1 MPLLDLCFRAS
12 SRARVARLFLFSPA
26 SSPVRCCVFC
36 QPGPPALPCLALF
49 PSFCLKSPFRPG
61 KYGAV
66 TGRVLGP
73 LCCFNTCGSAVSGG
87 RAVSNRTVEINPAA
101 CCLARSVGLIS
112 YSRRYYCQ
120 HPDGRDSTTQ
130 TPLLFPLYYFLSLLL
145 FRFFCST
152 SSEYSTVFFSAFLFR
167 RCLRVHPGIAA
178 TARSAQPP
186 PTNNTQH
193 QQGTGQQPQQT
204 TPHND
209 DEAERPNGRLLR
221 ACKVAPTTVVTPSHR
236 TNRVRPGQLTV
247 PDIWPKARSS
257 SLASSAAAAQ
267 ATTQQQKAFRHYYH
281 HVQYSVLF
289 LSSAHPGHFL
299 LISDIARPFSFST
312 SFDPTPPPTS
322 SPTPPPPSASPTH
335 TNRPSHPLRQATPPS
350 TPAATGNQTAGSPWR
365 HLSYKISHRIAI
377 AIASRTCRHFIYL
390 LLIPRCSAR
399 QSG

>member
-1 MPLLDLCFRAS
+1 MLRLLSARSAS
-12 SRARVARLFLFSPA
+12 STVLGLVSFFLPQVAVSTRQ
-26 SSPVRCCVFC
+26 VRCCNRSGAWAFVLFQYLRLSC
-36 QPGPPALPCLALF
+36 Q
-49 PSFCLKSPFRPG
+49 R
-61 KYGAV
+61 
-66 TGRVLGP
+66 
-73 LCCFNTCGSAVSGG
+73 
-87 RAVSNRTVEINPAA
+87 RACSLEPDRRNQP
-101 CCLARSVGLIS
+101 CCLLPRSIGRPDIVLATLLLSAPRRSGL
-112 YSRRYYCQ
+112 
-120 HPDGRDSTTQ
+120 DNANT
-130 TPLLFPLYYFLSLLL
+130 FAFSLLL
-145 FRFFCST
+145 LSLIFTLSFLLLHLYGVQYCLL
-152 SSEYSTVFFSAFLFR
+152 FSLPISQVPPSAPWDRSHRPF
-167 RCLRVHPGIAA
+167 GAAA
-178 TARSAQPP
+178 TNKQHAT
-186 PTNNTQH
+186 PT
-193 QQGTGQQPQQT
+193 GDRTGQQPQQT
-204 TPHND
+204 TPHDD

-365 HLSYKISHRIAI
+365 HLSYKISHRITI

>member
-1 MPLLDLCFRAS
+1 VPLLDLCFRAS

-87 RAVSNRTVEINPAA
+87 RAVSNRTVGINPAA

-112 YSRRYYCQ
+112 YSRRYYCR

-130 TPLLFPLYYFLSLLL
+130 TPLLFPFYYFLSFLLC
-145 FRFFCST
+145 RFFCST
-152 SSEYSTVFFSAFLFR
+152 STEYSTVFFSAFLFR

-193 QQGTGQQPQQT
+193 QQGTEQASSPNKQHHT
-204 TPHND
+204 TTTKPSD
-209 DEAERPNGRLLR
+209 RTDASCVRAKWPRPPSSPRHI
-221 ACKVAPTTVVTPSHR
+221 APTVCAPASLLYLTFGRKPGPHLSHHR
-236 TNRVRPGQLTV
+236 QPPHKQQHNN
-247 PDIWPKARSS
+247 KKRSVII
-257 SLASSAAAAQ
+257 
-267 ATTQQQKAFRHYYH
+267 TTT
-281 HVQYSVLF
+281 
-289 LSSAHPGHFL
+289 
-299 LISDIARPFSFST
+299 FST
-312 SFDPTPPPTS
+312 PYYSYHR
-322 SPTPPPPSASPTH
+322 H
-335 TNRPSHPLRQATPPS
+335 TR
-350 TPAATGNQTAGSPWR
+350 G
-365 HLSYKISHRIAI
+365 IS
-377 AIASRTCRHFIYL
+377 C
-390 LLIPRCSAR
+390 
-399 QSG
+399 